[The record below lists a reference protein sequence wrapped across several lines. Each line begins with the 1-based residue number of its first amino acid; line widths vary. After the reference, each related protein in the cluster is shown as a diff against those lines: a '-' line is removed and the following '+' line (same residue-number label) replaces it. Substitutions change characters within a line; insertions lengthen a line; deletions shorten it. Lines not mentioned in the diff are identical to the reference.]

1 MQFSQ
6 RLKELRKEQNLTQA
20 ELSSLLNYGYTTIA
34 NYESGRNQPSMSDFI
49 RLANVLGVSTDYL
62 LGNSDIKYLQDNTI
76 WLKKVSTAMCNNNI
90 DLTKADQLF
99 INFIYSNIQ
108 KKAVQEKIT
117 QQNFNKIY
125 EEIIKESSQ
134 FLLEAML
141 FLFQNKAYYNIVKRS
156 IIKEL
161 NI

>member
-1 MQFSQ
+1 M
-6 RLKELRKEQNLTQA
+6 
-20 ELSSLLNYGYTTIA
+20 
-34 NYESGRNQPSMSDFI
+34 
-49 RLANVLGVSTDYL
+49 
-62 LGNSDIKYLQDNTI
+62 
-76 WLKKVSTAMCNNNI
+76 
-90 DLTKADQLF
+90 
-99 INFIYSNIQ
+99 
-108 KKAVQEKIT
+108 
-117 QQNFNKIY
+117 NFNKIY